1 MAMVQKMGYAA
12 GSGLPLLILGGVGY
26 VSAGESRAEPLLAL
40 TISYSVIPAVL
51 VLIAAYMAWNYN
63 LTEAR
68 HRDIRA
74 EIDARMAAVASE
86 GPEQ

>member
-1 MAMVQKMGYAA
+1 
-12 GSGLPLLILGGVGY
+12 
-26 VSAGESRAEPLLAL
+26 
-40 TISYSVIPAVL
+40 

-86 GPEQ
+86 GTEQ